1 MTTKTGWPQGEGL
14 RSARVEGCK
23 TAVSGLKS
31 SRRNEGLGIGTEK
44 TMKIHYALDAWGG
57 RVVKIVTVTSWD
69 RFQAQSIWGIPV

>member
-44 TMKIHYALDAWGG
+44 TMKIHSALYAGG
-57 RVVKIVTVTSWD
+57 G
-69 RFQAQSIWGIPV
+69 ALL